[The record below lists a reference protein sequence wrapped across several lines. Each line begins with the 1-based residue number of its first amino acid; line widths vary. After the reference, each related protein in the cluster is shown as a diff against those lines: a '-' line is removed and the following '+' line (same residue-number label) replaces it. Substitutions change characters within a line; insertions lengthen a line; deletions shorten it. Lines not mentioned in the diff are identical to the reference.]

1 MFVESIDRLVFFY
14 SIGKSIDEISC
25 KSILIELGT
34 YIWRIPEFLSIDF
47 VIE

>member
-1 MFVESIDRLVFFY
+1 MFVESIDRDRLVFFY

-34 YIWRIPEFLSIDF
+34 YMKNTRIF
-47 VIE
+47 VN